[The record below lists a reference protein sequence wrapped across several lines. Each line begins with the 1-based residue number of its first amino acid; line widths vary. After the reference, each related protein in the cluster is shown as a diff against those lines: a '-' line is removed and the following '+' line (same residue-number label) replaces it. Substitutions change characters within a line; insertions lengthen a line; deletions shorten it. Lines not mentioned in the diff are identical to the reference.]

1 LQLHAGH
8 RVWARITG
16 WTDRRFDSDDPV
28 WRVLMYPETNALG
41 VRGPGGVV
49 AMTEHWTGA
58 ASRELMMRRYL
69 TERERAEYEALGP
82 RARRGWLLGRMAA
95 KDAVRFHHWD
105 SGVGLIWPAEIG
117 VSNASS
123 GQPIVDGLALSIAH
137 KDGTAVAL
145 VAARGPVGVDLEKIE
160 PRAESFVSV
169 AFTDRERAL
178 GSGDEYYARV
188 WAAKEAVAKARGTG
202 MTNPKAFEAT
212 AIDGDRVKIG
222 ETWVDTRRDG
232 DYMIA
237 WVKHVE

>member
-1 LQLHAGH
+1 
-8 RVWARITG
+8 
-16 WTDRRFDSDDPV
+16 
-28 WRVLMYPETNALG
+28 
-41 VRGPGGVV
+41 
-49 AMTEHWTGA
+49 
-58 ASRELMMRRYL
+58 
-69 TERERAEYEALGP
+69 
-82 RARRGWLLGRMAA
+82 MAA

-117 VSNASS
+117 VSNAAS
-123 GQPIVDGLALSIAH
+123 GQPIVASGAGPGTIVDGLALSIAH

-145 VAARGPVGVDLEKIE
+145 VAERGAVGVDLEKIE
-160 PRAESFVSV
+160 PRPESFVAV
-169 AFTDRERAL
+169 AFTDRERSL
-178 GSGDEYYARV
+178 GRGDEFYARV

-212 AIDGDRVKIG
+212 ATDGARVKIG